1 VAASPVSEDDFQ
13 RDVIERSET
22 TPVVVD
28 FWAPWCGPCRT
39 FTPVLE
45 AAADARSGA
54 VVLVKV
60 DTEANPRLAAYFGVH
75 GIPAVKAFR
84 GREVVAQF
92 VGARAPAKVARF
104 FDDLAP
110 SEVDDL
116 VAAGDELSLRRA
128 VELAP
133 RRADAAVALGVL
145 LHQNRADT
153 EALEV
158 LKPVGGAFSADGL
171 AARIRLE
178 AAGGDELGEALAVLD
193 AGDTERALDLLLA
206 ALARAP
212 DDQADLRQLIVSLL
226 DGLGFGHP
234 VAEALRA
241 RVTAGRR

>member
-1 VAASPVSEDDFQ
+1 MAATAVSEDDFQ
-13 RDVIERSET
+13 REVMERSET
-22 TPVVVD
+22 IPVVVD

-45 AAADARSGA
+45 AAADARAGA

-60 DTEANPRLAAYFGVH
+60 DAEANPRLAGYFGVH

-84 GREVVAQF
+84 RREVVAQF
-92 VGARAPAKVARF
+92 VGARAPEKVARF

-116 VAAGDELSLRRA
+116 VAAGDEPSLRRA

-133 RRADAAVALGVL
+133 RRADAAVALSVL
-145 LHQNRADT
+145 LHQTGDDT
-153 EALEV
+153 GALEV
-158 LKPVGGAFSADGL
+158 LQPVGGVSSADGL

-178 AAGGDELGEALAVLD
+178 AAGAGYDDAFAALD

-206 ALARAP
+206 ALARAG
-212 DDQADLRQLIVSLL
+212 DDQTDLRQFVVSVLA
-226 DGLGFGHP
+226 GLGFGHP
-234 VAEALRA
+234 LAEALRA
-241 RVTAGRR
+241 RVAHAGR